1 MKKNKVMPNN
11 GLIMVT
17 ELGAKENDKNRDII
31 FKPSFFHQ
39 PPPNFNSTPQPTPHK
54 EANKNM
60 EEEKKKEESDEEHGI
75 IYTLTTFSEN
85 TTAHGFGHIIS
96 AKSNVK
102 RLLWA
107 SIMIAFYVVLIIV
120 IQPLIEKYLGRPL
133 LSKQTIIYESKP
145 TFPTVVLCNQNIAEK
160 DRYEELLQELNK
172 TYDTIHP
179 FRALQNKKN
188 VYYYGH
194 KFNTTVLKC
203 DFKNVK
209 NSCFSVSQNTRE
221 SWYEFWN
228 PKFGTCW
235 AFNTDSEDPLHVTR
249 TGPEGGLHFHLNT
262 LQEKY
267 IENTLSAGFRLF
279 IGSQGSEFDL
289 EDKVILLAPGFKY
302 DISVSKHFIERADPF
317 KNGSCIKDK
326 RETMVEHIERS
337 EYHIDKIT
345 HKFCNKMCASK
356 KIIEEC
362 GCADLTL
369 PLPVKYK
376 DVENC
381 LEDDE
386 PCSRKIIHKWFD
398 DELDCHCPPA
408 CNNVLYSMST
418 YFQDYPS
425 QIVRQREVQNGNPD
439 PKKNLLSVSIYFM
452 EKVFPK
458 SQEEVYYTFIT
469 LIADMGGQLGLFG
482 GFSFLTVIEFCV
494 LFVVIFFKLGLK
506 CFKSKK

>member
-1 MKKNKVMPNN
+1 MKTNKVMPNN
-11 GLIMVT
+11 GVIMVQH
-17 ELGAKENDKNRDII
+17 GAKENDNNTDII
-31 FKPSFFHQ
+31 FRPSFFHQ
-39 PPPNFNSTPQPTPHK
+39 PPANFNSTPHKKEPTK
-54 EANKNM
+54 AIDD
-60 EEEKKKEESDEEHGI
+60 EKKKEEAGDNHNKDRGI
-75 IYTLTTFSEN
+75 MDTLTSFSEN

-102 RLLWA
+102 RVMWA
-107 SIMIAFYVVLIIV
+107 TIMIVLYVILIMV
-120 IQPLIEKYLGRPL
+120 IQPLIGKYLDRPL
-133 LSKQTIIYESKP
+133 LSKQTLLYESKP

-160 DRYEELLQELNK
+160 DKYEELLQDLNK
-172 TYDTIHP
+172 TYDTIRP
-179 FRALQNKKN
+179 FRALQGRKN

-194 KFNTTVLKC
+194 KFNTTLLKC

-209 NSCFSVSQNTRE
+209 NSCYSKSQNTRQ
-221 SWYEFWN
+221 SWYEYWN

-235 AFNTDSEDPLHVTR
+235 AFNTDSDDPLHVTR
-249 TGPEGGLHFHLNT
+249 TGPEGGLHFHLDT

-267 IENTLSAGFRLF
+267 IENTESAGFRLF
-279 IGSQGSEFDL
+279 IGHQGSEFDL

-317 KNGSCIKDK
+317 NNGSCIKNR
-326 RETMVEHIERS
+326 REEMVEHIDRS
-337 EYHIDKIT
+337 KYHIDQIT

-356 KIIEEC
+356 KIIETC

-386 PCSRKIIHKWFD
+386 PCLQKIIHEWFN
-398 DELDCHCPPA
+398 DELDCHCPPS

-425 QIVRQREVQNGNPD
+425 QIVREREILKGNPD
-439 PKKNLLSVSIYFM
+439 PKKNLLSVTIYFM

-458 SQEEVYYTFIT
+458 SEEEVYYTFVT

-482 GFSFLTVIEFCV
+482 GFSFLTVIEFCL
-494 LFVVIFFKLGLK
+494 LFVVVFFKLGLK
-506 CFKSKK
+506 CLGKKK